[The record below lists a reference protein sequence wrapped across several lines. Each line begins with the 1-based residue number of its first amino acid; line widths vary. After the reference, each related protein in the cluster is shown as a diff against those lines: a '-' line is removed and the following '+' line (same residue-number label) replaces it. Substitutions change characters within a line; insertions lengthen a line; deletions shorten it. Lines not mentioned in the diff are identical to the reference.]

1 MSISNLQLSTQSP
14 YDIRC
19 NSINA
24 SEHNCES
31 MNCQSMNCPN
41 LYNGEIR
48 WVFHAPQQIIPAGTR
63 NGFAFSNY
71 VEQPDSTGD
80 SSQFNTTNGEWTCV
94 KAGVYEIDYSQY
106 WNIGVSS
113 GGYNRSFVIV
123 SGGSAGS
130 RILCDVFE
138 NPVVGGLAGSAGSCR
153 YRFEVGE
160 KVAAKMANA
169 TPDPENMGCDFEIL
183 FLRD

>member
-1 MSISNLQLSTQSP
+1 MSISNLVSTASN
-14 YDIRC
+14 DIVC
-19 NSINA
+19 KSIA
-24 SEHNCES
+24 
-31 MNCQSMNCPN
+31 CPN
-41 LYNGEIR
+41 LYAGEIR
-48 WVFHAPQQIIPAGTR
+48 WVFYAPPQTIPANTG

-71 VEQPDSTGD
+71 EEQPDSTGD
-80 SSQFNTTNGEWTCV
+80 SSQFNTTNGEWTCA
-94 KAGVYEIDYSQY
+94 KAGVYELDYSQS

-123 SGGSAGS
+123 SGGSGGA

-160 KVAAKMANA
+160 KVAVKMANA
-169 TPDPENMGCDFEIL
+169 TPDDETMSCNVEIM